1 MASLTPL
8 PMAEAVMIRIRAP
21 GRVPLL
27 IEHTTEEALVLAS
40 RLIAAAEKSLSMEAD
55 FIARFQR
62 ANARRRIAGGQP

>member
-21 GRVPLL
+21 GRPPLL
-27 IEHTTEEALVLAS
+27 IEYTTEETLVLAS
-40 RLIAAAEKSLSMEAD
+40 RLIAAAEKSLAMEAD

-62 ANARRRIAGGQP
+62 ASEQRRIAGDQQ